1 MPSDKLAIIAFD
13 GISLFHLS
21 VPTLIFGEDRQSS
34 GVPRY
39 ALHVCAEHPGA
50 LTSSTGLVI
59 EVPHGLEHLAD
70 ADVIIVPSWSAPEQP
85 APVVLTEALRQAH
98 ARGAKLVGL
107 CLGAFVL
114 ADAGLLN
121 GRRATTHWG
130 WSELFARRFPL
141 VRLEP
146 DVLYVDEDD
155 VMTSAGTV
163 AALDGCLHLLR
174 CRLGADVANRVARRL
189 VMPPHRQGGQAQYV
203 EQPLPSRPRDEQL
216 AGVLDWARGRLDQPL
231 SLDILAGAAL
241 MSRRTFTRRFR
252 EATGITVSQ
261 WLAAERLAL
270 AQRLLESTDLP
281 VENVAAAAGFGS
293 ALSLRQHFR
302 AQFGTTPAGYRRTFR
317 HPPEPTTLA

>member
-1 MPSDKLAIIAFD
+1 MTPDKLAIVAFD

-21 VPTLIFGEDRQSS
+21 VPTLIFGEDRQAS

-39 ALHVCAEHPGA
+39 ALHVCTEHPGP

-59 EVPHGLEHLAD
+59 EVPYGLEHLAD
-70 ADVIIVPSWSAPEQP
+70 ADVIIVPSWNHPERAAP
-85 APVVLTEALRQAH
+85 ATLTEALRAAH

-114 ADAGLLN
+114 ADAGLLD

-130 WSELFARRFPL
+130 WSELFARRFPQVKL
-141 VRLEP
+141 DP

-174 CRLGADVANRVARRL
+174 RRLGADVANRVARRL

-203 EQPLPSRPRDEQL
+203 EQPLPVRPRDDKL
-216 AGVLDWARGRLDQPL
+216 AEVLDWARARLDQPL
-231 SLDILAGAAL
+231 SLDTLARTAL

-252 EATGITVSQ
+252 DTAGTSVSQ
-261 WLAAERLAL
+261 WLTAERVAL
-270 AQRLLESTDLP
+270 AQRLLETTDLP
-281 VENVAAAAGFGS
+281 VENVADKAGFGS

-302 AQFGTTPAGYRRTFR
+302 VQFGTTPADYRRTFR
-317 HPPEPTTLA
+317 NSARKNRT

>member
-1 MPSDKLAIIAFD
+1 MTSDKLAIVAFD

-21 VPTLIFGEDRQSS
+21 VPTLIFGEDREAS
-34 GVPRY
+34 GVPRHT
-39 ALHVCAEHPGA
+39 LHVCAERPGP

-59 EVPHGLEHLAD
+59 DIPHGLEPLAD
-70 ADVIIVPSWSAPEQP
+70 ADVIIVPSWNRPERP
-85 APVVLTEALRQAH
+85 APSALTEALRHAH

-114 ADAGLLN
+114 ADTGLLD

-130 WSELFARRFPL
+130 WNDMFARRFPQ

-146 DVLYVDEDD
+146 DVLYIDEDD

-174 CRLGADVANRVARRL
+174 RRLGADVANRVARRL

-203 EQPLPSRPRDEQL
+203 EQPLPARPRDEKL
-216 AGVLDWARGRLDQPL
+216 AEVLDWARARLALPL
-231 SLDILAGAAL
+231 SLDTLANAAL

-252 EATGITVSQ
+252 EATGMTVSQ
-261 WLAAERLAL
+261 WLTAERLAL

-281 VENVAAAAGFGS
+281 IENVAEAAGFGS
-293 ALSLRQHFR
+293 PLSLRQHFR
-302 AQFGTTPAGYRRTFR
+302 TQFGTTPAGYRRTFR
-317 HPPEPTTLA
+317 HLA